1 MGNSVLGNKR
11 WYIKGF
17 AHFAQIAH
25 FFSKSFSRILFY
37 LFYFYVLILF
47 FSVLTVLS
55 VQKY

>member
-25 FFSKSFSRILFY
+25 FFQKVFPA
-37 LFYFYVLILF
+37 YFFIYFIF
-47 FSVLTVLS
+47 M
-55 VQKY
+55 Y